1 MAVKAP
7 SSNQWTISEF
17 PIPFLKAKK
26 NKENKKQRKQFYN
39 ANTKLIQK
47 HKKIQKTVQ
56 KRKPLN
62 NIKYKNKST
71 QISLADI

>member
-1 MAVKAP
+1 M
-7 SSNQWTISEF
+7 T
-17 PIPFLKAKK
+17 
-26 NKENKKQRKQFYN
+26 
-39 ANTKLIQK
+39 QK

-71 QISLADI
+71 PISQIFKIKRQLLTNKQVLFQTYNDD

>member
-7 SSNQWTISEF
+7 SSNPWTISEF

-39 ANTKLIQK
+39 ANMKLIQK
-47 HKKIQKTVQ
+47 HKKNTKDST
-56 KRKPLN
+56 KEKA
-62 NIKYKNKST
+62 IKQYK
-71 QISLADI
+71 I